1 LWLAGCA
8 EQSVIRKPPAAVS
21 RPAATAA
28 KPLPA
33 KSGKRAS
40 SAKEIPQASASPE
53 KSPIPASPPV
63 LALMADADRN
73 RASGQLDNA
82 AALLERAIRIQPRNA
97 ELWHRLAAIRLE
109 QHQPGLARDLARK
122 SSLLAQ
128 GNPILREKN
137 QAIIEAAT
145 RALSDSGD
153 VPSR

>member
-1 LWLAGCA
+1 M
-8 EQSVIRKPPAAVS
+8 IRKPQVSVS
-21 RPAATAA
+21 RPVATAA
-28 KPLPA
+28 KQPPA
-33 KSGKRAS
+33 KSGKQES
-40 SAKEIPQASASPE
+40 SAKEIPRVSASRGKFP
-53 KSPIPASPPV
+53 PLASPPV
-63 LALMADADRN
+63 VALMTDADKS

-128 GNPILREKN
+128 GDPVLREKN

-145 RALSDSGD
+145 HVLSNSGD
-153 VPSR
+153 TSQR

>member
-1 LWLAGCA
+1 M
-8 EQSVIRKPPAAVS
+8 IRKQPASVS

-28 KPLPA
+28 KQPPA

-40 SAKEIPQASASPE
+40 SAKEIPQVSASRE
-53 KSPIPASPPV
+53 KSPTLASPPV
-63 LALMADADRN
+63 VALMADADKN

-128 GNPILREKN
+128 GDPVLREKN
-137 QAIIEAAT
+137 QAIVEAAT
-145 RALSDSGD
+145 HALGNSGD
-153 VPSR
+153 TPQR